1 MGLAF
6 RAFFVA
12 YVSRA
17 SPTWKS
23 MSKTMKGSW
32 QGRKK
37 MKKKKRK
44 EKKRREKRSKRVS
57 VHL

>member
-37 MKKKKRK
+37 NKKKR
-44 EKKRREKRSKRVS
+44 EEKREVKE
-57 VHL
+57 